1 MGGDIRFGNKISQ
14 CELGIT
20 YPVAP
25 DPGRAKLARE
35 TDKSLFQIIVGWGG
49 EPQQSELHQPRSLL
63 PGVGEKAERYTMIEY
78 RIHGRGGQG
87 SVAAAYLL
95 AAAAFEAGFT
105 CQAFP
110 AFGAERRGAPV
121 TAFVRVDAKPITLRS
136 QVQSPD
142 YLIVQDET
150 LLLDPNLTAGLKPGG
165 AMLVNSRNPADEI
178 AKRFNTRVVSI
189 DATAMAMKEIGK
201 PIPNTAL
208 LAAFLALTDQMPQ
221 SALVAAL
228 KGRFRGALL
237 EKNLALIADA
247 ASAVEAGAWKEKAD
261 A

>member
-1 MGGDIRFGNKISQ
+1 
-14 CELGIT
+14 
-20 YPVAP
+20 
-25 DPGRAKLARE
+25 
-35 TDKSLFQIIVGWGG
+35 
-49 EPQQSELHQPRSLL
+49 
-63 PGVGEKAERYTMIEY
+63 MIEY

-121 TAFVRVDAKPITLRS
+121 AAFVRIDTKPITLRS
-136 QVQSPD
+136 QVRAPD
-142 YLIVQDET
+142 YMIVQDET

-165 AMLVNSRNPADEI
+165 AMLVNSRKPTEHFAE
-178 AKRFNTRVVSI
+178 RFSTRVVAFP
-189 DATAMAMKEIGK
+189 ATELAVEVIGK

-208 LAAFLALTDQMPQ
+208 LAAFLALTETVPQ
-221 SALVAAL
+221 AALAAAL
-228 KGRFRGALL
+228 KGRFHGAVL
-237 EKNLALIADA
+237 EKNLALIEKA
-247 ASAVEAGAWKEKAD
+247 AGAVEKGAWKEMAN